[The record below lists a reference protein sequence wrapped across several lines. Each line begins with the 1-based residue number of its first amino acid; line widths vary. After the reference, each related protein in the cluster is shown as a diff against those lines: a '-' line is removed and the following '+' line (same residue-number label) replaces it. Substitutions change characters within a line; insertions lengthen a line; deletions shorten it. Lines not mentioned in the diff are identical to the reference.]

1 MSRIRK
7 PKITDEQKE
16 RNRRSWERLINW
28 NYAKLL
34 LDLALYEK
42 FADVQ

>member
-1 MSRIRK
+1 MRRTKK

-16 RNRRSWERLINW
+16 QNRRSWERLINW

-34 LDLALYEK
+34 LDLTLYKK
-42 FADVQ
+42 FTDVQ